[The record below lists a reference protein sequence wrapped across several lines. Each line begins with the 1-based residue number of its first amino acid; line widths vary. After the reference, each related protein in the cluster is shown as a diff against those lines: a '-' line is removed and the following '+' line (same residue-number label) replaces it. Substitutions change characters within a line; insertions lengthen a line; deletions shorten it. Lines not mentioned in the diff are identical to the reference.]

1 MLLVRQ
7 PDEGFH
13 AAVEVAVH
21 EIGRPNGDHRT
32 TTVGEPEDTRV
43 FEEPSQHRDDA
54 NVLAQTGHPRTD
66 GADAAYPQVHR
77 HPGARGPVE
86 GVNDALVDDRVDLD
100 LHTGRQTSLLVLD
113 FVLDGVDDAAADA
126 LGGHQQSAVT
136 LLGGHPGQVV
146 EEPRDVLGN
155 DRIGRQQSQVLV
167 LTSGLGV
174 VVASADVGV
183 TTQSLALVTDGHSQL
198 AMGLEADHAVD
209 DVDSGTFQYPR
220 PGDVGLLVESG
231 LDLHDGQHLLAGLS
245 GVNEGV
251 DDGGVARGAVQG
263 LLDGQDLR
271 IVGGLLDEPLHAG
284 GEGVVRVVHQDVTTT
299 NGRKHVCR
307 ASCLDLGQVR
317 MGDGQEVRVGQ
328 VVTVDVGQG
337 EQAGEIKWGRKPED
351 LLVLDVELT
360 GRPAP
365 RGVPGDV
372 PPCGAAAPSRGRRA
386 GFRRRP
392 PRPRGPRC
400 V

>member
-1 MLLVRQ
+1 
-7 PDEGFH
+7 
-13 AAVEVAVH
+13 
-21 EIGRPNGDHRT
+21 
-32 TTVGEPEDTRV
+32 
-43 FEEPSQHRDDA
+43 
-54 NVLAQTGHPRTD
+54 
-66 GADAAYPQVHR
+66 
-77 HPGARGPVE
+77 
-86 GVNDALVDDRVDLD
+86 
-100 LHTGRQTSLLVLD
+100 
-113 FVLDGVDDAAADA
+113 
-126 LGGHQQSAVT
+126 
-136 LLGGHPGQVV
+136 
-146 EEPRDVLGN
+146 
-155 DRIGRQQSQVLV
+155 
-167 LTSGLGV
+167 
-174 VVASADVGV
+174 
-183 TTQSLALVTDGHSQL
+183 
-198 AMGLEADHAVD
+198 MGLEADHAVD

-360 GRPAP
+360 GEQ
-365 RGVPGDV
+365 GEHLVGDV
-372 PPCGAAAPSRGRRA
+372 VLHLEAYRGTSHLAAQQLLLEGEEQVFGVVLLDLEVLVACDAEGGVLQHMHA
-386 GFRRRP
+386 GEQLVQVTADDLLEGEESSCTQVDQTR
-392 PRPRGPRC
+392 
-400 V
+400 